1 MLYSMEPEKNK
12 VSRVNSFFIKKWFGY
27 RVVMLFYGEFQV
39 VVIVCRGV
47 SYGVVSGEIL
57 FEKHPVLENAGH
69 GVL

>member
-1 MLYSMEPEKNK
+1 M
-12 VSRVNSFFIKKWFGY
+12 F
-27 RVVMLFYGEFQV
+27 FYGEFQV